1 MNSKQTKTIENALFH
16 ALKSH
21 GLLPQ
26 VTAGQED
33 GATESLLPAELNN
46 PENFI
51 KKEAKVVPLK
61 SNRNRVTKRLQIAKV
76 AMKKKIKGKPKKKR

>member
-1 MNSKQTKTIENALFH
+1 MNAKQTKTIENALYH

-21 GLLPQ
+21 GLLPP
-26 VTAGQED
+26 VTYEQEE

-46 PENFI
+46 PEYLI

-61 SNRNRVTKRLQIAKV
+61 FNRKRLTKKPKLAKV
-76 AMKKKIKGKPKKKR
+76 ALKKKFKGTAKKKR